1 MRFEEAL
8 KCMREGKKVV
18 NEFGL
23 HTDYMEVLYID
34 DEDLTSDRYEDGYL
48 VDKDIPVT
56 LSSIDIMSED
66 WEVED
71 DNK

>member
-1 MRFEEAL
+1 MKFEYAL
-8 KCMREGKKVV
+8 KAMREGKKVV
-18 NEFGL
+18 NKFGL

-34 DEDLTSDRYEDGYL
+34 DEDLISNRYEEGYL

-66 WEVED
+66 WEVIE
-71 DNK
+71 K